1 MTADRKPA
9 TINDFEAKYQQ
20 NSDPWDYRGSWYE
33 QRKYAVTLAC
43 LPRPRYRL
51 VWEPACS
58 IGVLT
63 GLLAQRADRV
73 LASDASATAV
83 AAARAAHHPGETG
96 EIDWS
101 VQTLPAPAPC
111 GPGQAD
117 LVMLSEILY
126 YLPPNDFR
134 RVLRQLAQATT
145 AGGRIV
151 LLHHLMNFDD
161 AAQKP
166 ALAQARAAAFLA
178 RTMRPVFAEHHGRY
192 QALAFER

>member
-1 MTADRKPA
+1 MTTDRKPA
-9 TINDFEAKYQQ
+9 TITDFEAKYQQ

-126 YLPPNDFR
+126 YLPE
-134 RVLRQLAQATT
+134 
-145 AGGRIV
+145 
-151 LLHHLMNFDD
+151 DD
-161 AAQKP
+161 
-166 ALAQARAAAFLA
+166 RAAVLETA
-178 RTMRPVFAEHHGRY
+178 R
-192 QALAFER
+192 QALAPGGDLMVVHWRPLPDDAYLSGDDANAWVRDRPGWSVRARHDDEEFVLDVLRRT